1 MTTIGR
7 LTRLIV
13 LPALAAGLAGC
24 IHLEDSITQ
33 YAERSDRIVL
43 SSGNAKDAN
52 LVMHMIDPWPRY
64 SADRRI
70 PADGQRM
77 AAGVE
82 RYRNVEKQLTTAPR
96 ILPVQVQTPS
106 STSSG
111 SASGTSK

>member
-1 MTTIGR
+1 MRAIRR
-7 LTRLIV
+7 LTRLVV
-13 LPALAAGLAGC
+13 LPVLAAGLAGC
-24 IHLEDSITQ
+24 IHVEDSITQ
-33 YAERSDRIVL
+33 YAERSDKVTL
-43 SSGNAKDAN
+43 SAGNAKDAN
-52 LVMHMIDPWPRY
+52 VVTHMIDPWPRY

-96 ILPVQVQTPS
+96 ILPVQVQSPS

-111 SASGTSK
+111 GGSGTSK